1 MGRGLSPLQRT
12 FLTIGARNR
21 QSGNDPY
28 WTPDVY
34 TLEVVAEHWQLAL
47 PFWLFHDD
55 GRRNHDRFLRRGAGV
70 AVSPAQHGA
79 VSRAASRL
87 IERGLLVKDRGGK
100 GFSLTAEGLVA
111 AAELTSRTKGL
122 APLAQGSR

>member
-12 FLTIGARNR
+12 FLTIAARNR

-47 PFWLFHDD
+47 PFWLFRED
-55 GRRNHDRFLRRGAGV
+55 GARNHDRFLRRGAGV
-70 AVSPAQHGA
+70 AVSPAQHAA

-87 IERGLLVKDRGGK
+87 IARRLLVKDRGGK
-100 GFSLTAEGLVA
+100 GFSLTPEGLA
-111 AAELTSRTKGL
+111 AAVAMAE
-122 APLAQGSR
+122 AV